1 MGPFRG
7 RFARDRIVEQAAY
20 LSRGDLDGY
29 QARFGNL

>member
-1 MGPFRG
+1 LAFRG
-7 RFARDRIVEQAAY
+7 RFARDRIVEQADY